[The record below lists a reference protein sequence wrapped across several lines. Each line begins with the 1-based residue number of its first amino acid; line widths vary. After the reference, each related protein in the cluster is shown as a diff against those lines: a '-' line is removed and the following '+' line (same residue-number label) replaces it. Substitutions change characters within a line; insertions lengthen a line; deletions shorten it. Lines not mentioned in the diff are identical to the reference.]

1 MKHCA
6 KATLKLEQAKF
17 TKLTLGERM
26 SLSFHLALCDACRK
40 YKKDS
45 EALDRILKT
54 VLQSAQTQLSVTE
67 KEEMIRALSVND

>member
-54 VLQSAQTQLSVTE
+54 VLQSPQTPLSATE
-67 KEEMIRALSVND
+67 KEEMIRALSV

>member
-54 VLQSAQTQLSVTE
+54 VLYSSQTQLSATE

>member
-17 TKLTLGERM
+17 TKLTFGERI

-45 EALDRILKT
+45 EALDRIMKT
-54 VLQSAQTQLSVTE
+54 VLESSRTHLSATE
-67 KEEMIRALSVND
+67 QEDMIRVLSATD